1 MGEGQS
7 VGELGQ
13 TRRGGVALR
22 HLDREVGPVAAEGRD
37 TRPLLAAAVGLI
49 LLVRGVVTLGAALFE
64 EPIVRLTYGSEYV
77 DGATLLAPLAA
88 ASTLL
93 GAIIVLVNHHA
104 GRTADGYI
112 WAIGPIALLLP
123 LLFVGLHG
131 TGAQMILADT
141 IIYVIALVVHE
152 VIHGRGSDGILRGL
166 VTAARGIRS

>member
-7 VGELGQ
+7 VGDLGQ
-13 TRRGGVALR
+13 TRRGGVAFR
-22 HLDREVGPVAAEGRD
+22 HLDREVGPVDAEGRD
-37 TRPLLAAAVGLI
+37 TRPLLAAVGLT

-64 EPIVRLTYGSEYV
+64 EPIVRLTYGSEYG